1 MPHKFAHIFYLIF
14 FALDIDECLD
24 SPCLNGGNCANT
36 AGGYDC
42 QCPLAF
48 TGENCEVR
56 KQHSDTGYKASQE
69 FKKMQQKD
77 DCKYDDCDK
86 LGV

>member
-1 MPHKFAHIFYLIF
+1 MPHKFAQILYLIF

-48 TGENCEVR
+48 TGDNCEVR
-56 KQHSDTGYKASQE
+56 K
-69 FKKMQQKD
+69 
-77 DCKYDDCDK
+77 
-86 LGV
+86 

>member
-1 MPHKFAHIFYLIF
+1 MFHK

-24 SPCLNGGNCANT
+24 SPCLNGGNCTNT
-36 AGGYDC
+36 DGGYDC

-48 TGENCEVR
+48 TGDNCEVR
-56 KQHSDTGYKASQE
+56 KQHNDIGYEASQE
-69 FKKMQQKD
+69 FKEMQQKD
-77 DCKYDDCDK
+77 DCTYDDCDK